1 MLATVTRVS
10 APIDIDGFE
19 RSSFAFGGMTHDVY
33 KGGSGPAVIVV
44 HEVPGLHDRVV
55 AFGRRLVAAGFT
67 VYMPSLFGTP
77 NAKFNFAGAGMV
89 LPKLCISREFRYLTD
104 SAPPAVT
111 WLKALAK
118 KAHEECGGK
127 GVGAVG
133 MCYTGGFALAMAV
146 DESVLA
152 SVMSEPAMPPQL
164 PMLGAPIGVGKKDL
178 ATLKARAE
186 KADLKILGLRFTED
200 PSCTGERFK
209 RLSKEFGSGFDKVE
223 ISSKKGNPHGIS
235 RLAHSVLTLELKDE
249 PGHPTLDALEKTLAL
264 LDAQLR

>member
-1 MLATVTRVS
+1 MS
-10 APIDIDGFE
+10 AAIEIDGFE
-19 RSSFAFGGMTHDVY
+19 RSAFAFGGMTHDVY
-33 KGGSGPAVIVV
+33 RGGSGPAVIVV

-55 AFGRRLVAAGFT
+55 AFGRRLIAAGYT
-67 VYMPSLFGTP
+67 VYMPSLFGKVNTP
-77 NAKFNFAGAGMV
+77 MSFTDAASV
-89 LPKLCISREFRYLTD
+89 LPRLCISKEFRYLTE

-152 SVMSEPAMPPQL
+152 SVMSEPAMPLQL
-164 PMLGAPIGVGKKDL
+164 PLLGAPVGVDKKDL
-178 ATLKARAE
+178 AALKARTRNE
-186 KADLKILGLRFTED
+186 DLKILGLRFTED
-200 PSCTGERFK
+200 PSCSGERFA
-209 RLSKEFGSGFDKVE
+209 RLGKEFGDAFDKVE
-223 ISSKKGNPHGIS
+223 ISSKKGNPYGIS
-235 RLAHSVLTLELKDE
+235 RMAHSVLTLELKDE

-264 LDAQLR
+264 LDQQLR